1 MKKLGSQIMVAVVC
15 CILGFMIA
23 YQFKTLTKY
32 GEKINI
38 NNDSGSNSDIT
49 ADIEIY
55 KKDKVDMQKKVDEL
69 QAQVKKYESAA
80 VSKSDINKE
89 IIDELENTRMVTGA
103 TDVKGPGIIINL
115 TPLNNSFGTN
125 VLKDITFEHLTYL
138 VNELRF
144 AGAEAIAINDY
155 RITARTGFSSG
166 RGNSYILISGADQKI
181 SPKDTIVVT
190 AIGNKD
196 LLSKDLNFKGALED
210 FKNTSVITIVKDD
223 NIKIP
228 KSTKILNFEYAKPT
242 K

>member
-32 GEKINI
+32 GEKSNI
-38 NNDSGSNSDIT
+38 NNANSNNSDIT

-55 KKDKVDMQKKVDEL
+55 KKDKIDMQKRVDEL
-69 QAQVKKYESAA
+69 QSQVKKYESAA
-80 VSKSDINKE
+80 VNKSDINKE

-103 TDVKGPGIIINL
+103 TDVEGPGIIIRL
-115 TPLNNSFGTN
+115 TPVSNIFGTN
-125 VLKDITFEHLTYL
+125 APKEITSEHLTYL

-155 RITARTGFSSG
+155 RITSRTGISSS
-166 RGNSYILISGADQKI
+166 RGNSFILINGADQKI

-196 LLSKDLNFKGALED
+196 LLSKDLNFPTALDEFKGISGVNIDKA
-210 FKNTSVITIVKDD
+210 D

-228 KSTKILNFEYAKPT
+228 KSTKIIKFEYAKPT